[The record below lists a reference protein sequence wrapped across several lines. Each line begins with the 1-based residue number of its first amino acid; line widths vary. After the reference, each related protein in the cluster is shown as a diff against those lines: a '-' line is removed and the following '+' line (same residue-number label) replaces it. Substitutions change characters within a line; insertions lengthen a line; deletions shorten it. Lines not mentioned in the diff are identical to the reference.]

1 MIPVTSMTDGGAG
14 FCPWR
19 MPRWNG
25 RRGKNGMCDDQ
36 RLMDA
41 IHKHADKA
49 DANRLHFVD
58 IRAVAV
64 TLHAR
69 FGHRSE
75 ADILGQLTDVFE
87 ARGLLWQ

>member
-1 MIPVTSMTDGGAG
+1 MES
-14 FCPWR
+14 
-19 MPRWNG
+19 
-25 RRGKNGMCDDQ
+25 RGKNRMCDDQ